1 MRTAVNLMSGGMAV
15 GAVANLLSG
24 ETSPFGRFSEPGR
37 GGKPVDRTVM
47 WPLMEAPSVVMP
59 LIVWVFLPRRGVGF
73 ANKFLLGLFVG
84 HYVHRAIVQPLANRI
99 AGRTPRPIPLH
110 IGLAAFAFCTFNGTA
125 QALSLLGV
133 ASFRK
138 ETEFFSTENY
148 RNFAAGRFALGT
160 LIFVVGSA
168 VNIISDYLEAPCR
181 STRLPLPLGLV
192 P

>member
-110 IGLAAFAFCTFNGTA
+110 IGLAAFAF
-125 QALSLLGV
+125 ALFSLCFLGPRAV
-133 ASFRK
+133 QHHDWYRRK
-138 ETEFFSTENY
+138 FDAY
-148 RNFAAGRFALGT
+148 PKDRKA
-160 LIFVVGSA
+160 
-168 VNIISDYLEAPCR
+168 
-181 STRLPLPLGLV
+181 LV
-192 P
+192 PFVL

>member
-148 RNFAAGRFALGT
+148 SASQITLQPLRAGNFAAGRFALGT

-168 VNIISDYLEAPCR
+168 VNIISDYL
-181 STRLPLPLGLV
+181 
-192 P
+192 